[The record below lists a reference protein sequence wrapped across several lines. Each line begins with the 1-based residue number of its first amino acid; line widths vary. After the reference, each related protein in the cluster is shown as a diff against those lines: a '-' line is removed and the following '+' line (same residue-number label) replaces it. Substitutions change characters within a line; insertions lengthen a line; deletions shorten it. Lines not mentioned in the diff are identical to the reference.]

1 MSGTIGTIPTD
12 GAGGATVAV
21 MTAKLMAEA
30 EGKRLKLTKD
40 QTTQR
45 SHSYELGLAMGGCGS
60 GAALSGTAFGKIS
73 EKGKD
78 FNWNDSEVE
87 KQKMK
92 AALNCVMGID
102 KDYFLSKV
110 AKAYMTLIGDGT
122 SGIFCE
128 DSLENPQNWNE
139 KTEQTVSLDKFDI
152 LLTNPPF
159 GAKIPVRGE
168 EKLKQFEFDFKNY
181 FADHVNILVLK
192 TKIC

>member
-1 MSGTIGTIPTD
+1 
-12 GAGGATVAV
+12 
-21 MTAKLMAEA
+21 
-30 EGKRLKLTKD
+30 
-40 QTTQR
+40 
-45 SHSYELGLAMGGCGS
+45 
-60 GAALSGTAFGKIS
+60 
-73 EKGKD
+73 
-78 FNWNDSEVE
+78 
-87 KQKMK
+87 MK
-92 AALNCVMGID
+92 AALNCVMGVD

-168 EKLKQFEFDFKNY
+168 EKLKQFELGHKWKQDKERMN
-181 FADHVNILVLK
+181 
-192 TKIC
+192 